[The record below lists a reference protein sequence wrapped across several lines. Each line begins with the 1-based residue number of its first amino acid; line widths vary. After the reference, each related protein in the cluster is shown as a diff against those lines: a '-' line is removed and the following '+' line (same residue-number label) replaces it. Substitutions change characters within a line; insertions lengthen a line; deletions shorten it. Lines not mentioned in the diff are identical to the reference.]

1 MEQDLREYRRL
12 QSFKYHRQK
21 IEKPKE
27 KQVHVIGK
35 AELPGLLHPLLEPY
49 VSLAEQRWLQQSK
62 QASRQNYE
70 KQSNIPFSEKKK
82 LGSLSL
88 QVLEG
93 FIANNNWLCELPLTI
108 SDRRQETKSRTLYRE
123 VAARK
128 YNSYLQELDNAS
140 QQLKKRFCSDF
151 SRCVWQPQN
160 LVTRDNHVQ
169 AVQTIPR
176 EYVELA
182 TWRYQQFNVRRGA
195 LLNREQSKESE
206 HSKLE
211 SYSGKLGGEY
221 FCLWFSENVSSV
233 DTIEDYRKIAAHH
246 YWRKK
251 NVHSVTNQT
260 KNDESSKSAVILA
273 EREEKHFTDSVYSEK
288 PDALYR
294 EEAHKKYES
303 YVRCQH
309 SKQERKEP
317 NSVPLSVDDENIF
330 LSQPAVLFQKSNA
343 TVPYHVHYENIDRL
357 PLFHSKVMNRF
368 C

>member
-27 KQVHVIGK
+27 KQIYVI
-35 AELPGLLHPLLEPY
+35 
-49 VSLAEQRWLQQSK
+49 AEQRWLQQSK

-151 SRCVWQPQN
+151 SRYVWQPQN

-211 SYSGKLGGEY
+211 SYSGKLG
-221 FCLWFSENVSSV
+221 
-233 DTIEDYRKIAAHH
+233 EDYRKIAAHH

-251 NVHSVTNQT
+251 NGHNVTNQT
-260 KNDESSKSAVILA
+260 ENDESSKNAVILA
-273 EREEKHFTDSVYSEK
+273 EREEKQFTDSVYSEK